1 MKQKLKGFV
10 LLFFV
15 LALQLTFA
23 QGKVVTGVVSDNAGI
38 PLPGVSILVK
48 GTTSGAQTDMDG
60 KYSVRAESNQILIFS
75 YIGMK
80 TQEIAASSSV
90 VNVKLAD
97 AAAQE
102 LEGVVVTAFG
112 IKREKKSLGYATT
125 TLKAEQLTAV
135 VNTNPFETL
144 SGKIAGVDITAP
156 SQPGASTKIIIR
168 GLNTITGN
176 SGPLY
181 IVDGSP
187 INNTSTG
194 TSNDGIASA
203 TRSYDSGNG
212 ASDIDPNNIESMTV
226 LKGAAASALY
236 GSRAGGG
243 VIIITTKKGKSNSGV
258 KIDVLA
264 STELSEAA
272 RVPHLQNQFGQGWNG
287 AGYSG
292 TNTYSNENGSW
303 GPAFNGEVRP
313 WGTVYN
319 NSQQIKSYVAL
330 KNSIRDFYNTGIL
343 STQSVN
349 LSGGGDTSD
358 FSLVF
363 SNVNSDGIIPT
374 DVDLYRKQSLGFN
387 GGLKS
392 KRFTL
397 RTAFNYVYKN
407 QSAVNTGQGDAAG
420 QGATL
425 QQELLQIPRDISVV
439 DLRDYKGNIFN
450 TPDYYFTPYSANPYF
465 SINENSTKIYG
476 NNIFGN
482 VNLSYKI
489 TDKITAVWQIGSN
502 LREERLKSYGAAVN
516 YLPGTPQAIAK
527 TNNVAGGVTEGR
539 SEYSEFD
546 TFFNV
551 NYNTNLND
559 NWNFNLLG
567 GFNYN
572 KRESDE
578 LTNSITN
585 LGIPNYYELSNTPF
599 RAKIIQT
606 NTLRKTGAVYA
617 SAEFAFKGR
626 YFATLT
632 GREDVTSTLPIGNNA
647 YFYPA
652 LSLGAIVIDNGDTF
666 LKLRGSASKIAND
679 TNPYST
685 ENSYV
690 SGVAAANFGQI
701 SSPLGGISYYEAAG
715 LLGNPELKPESTVEY
730 EVGAEGSFFKNRISY
745 DIALY
750 HKTTSDLIV
759 NLPLDPSTGFLT
771 KAINAGDVVNK
782 GIELSVTASPIKNT
796 DFSWSITYTFTKNLN
811 EVTKLADGFDRID
824 LATAYGIT
832 YSAAKGE
839 PIGTFYSLVPKTNA
853 AGQYV
858 VNADTGLYEKSD
870 DLQKIGNSQRD
881 FVMGLQNTFKYKNFS
896 LGFSLDW
903 KQGGEFYS
911 YTKRL
916 SHFVGNG
923 IETTYNDRNPFIVP
937 NSVIEH
943 RDVVTDA
950 VTNTVKEVVTYT
962 ENTTPVAWDKVSTF
976 YNTSNNPGIEPTH
989 VIDKTY
995 IRLREINFNYN
1006 FPSSLV
1012 KNMGLNKITLGI
1024 YGRNLFMWTPG
1035 DNPYTDPE
1043 VGTYGTGVLSDL
1055 GEFGANPS
1063 QRSLGGVLKLS
1074 F

>member
-1 MKQKLKGFV
+1 MKQKFKGFV
-10 LLFFV
+10 VLFFV
-15 LALQLTFA
+15 LTLQLTFA
-23 QGKVVTGVVSDNAGI
+23 QGKVITGVVSDNAGI
-38 PLPGVSILVK
+38 PLPGVSVLVK

-60 KYSVRAESNQILIFS
+60 KYSIKAESSQILIFS

-80 TQEIAASSSV
+80 TQEAAASSSI

-97 AAAQE
+97 AGAQE
-102 LEGVVVTAFG
+102 LDGVVVTAFG

-156 SQPGASTKIIIR
+156 SQPGASTKIVIR

-194 TSNDGIASA
+194 TSNDGIASVS
-203 TRSYDSGNG
+203 RSYDSGNG

-258 KIDVLA
+258 KVDVLA

-287 AGYSG
+287 DGYSG

-319 NSQQIKSYVAL
+319 NNQQIKPYVGL
-330 KNSIRDFYNTGIL
+330 KYNIRDFYNTGVL

-349 LSGGGDTSD
+349 LSGGGDASD

-374 DVDLYRKQSLGFN
+374 DVDLYKKQSLGFS

-392 KRFTL
+392 KRLTL
-397 RTAFNYVYKN
+397 RTSFNYVYKN
-407 QSAVNTGQGDAAG
+407 QSVVNTGQGDDAG
-420 QGATL
+420 QGSTL

-450 TPDYYFTPYSANPYF
+450 TSDYYFTPYSANPYF

-489 TDKITAVWQIGSN
+489 TDKITAIWQVGGN
-502 LREERLKSYGAAVN
+502 LREERLKSYGAIVD

-527 TNNVAGGVTEGR
+527 TNKIVGGVTEGR

-551 NYNTNLND
+551 NYNTSLND

-585 LGIPNYYELSNTPF
+585 LGIPNYYELSNSPF
-599 RAKIIQT
+599 RARIKQT

-617 SAEFAFKGR
+617 SAEFAFKNR

-652 LSLGAIVIDNGDTF
+652 LSLGAIVIDNGETF
-666 LKLRGSASKIAND
+666 LKLRSSVSKIAND
-679 TNPYST
+679 TTPYST

-690 SGVAAANFGQI
+690 SGDAAANFGKI
-701 SSPLGGISYYEAAG
+701 LSPLGGISYYEANG
-715 LLGNPELKPESTVEY
+715 QLGNPKLKPESTIEY

-759 NLPLDPSTGFLT
+759 KLPLDPSTGYLT
-771 KAINAGDVVNK
+771 KAINAGNVVNK
-782 GIELSVTASPIKNT
+782 GIELSITGSPIKNSN
-796 DFSWSITYTFTKNLN
+796 FSWNVTYTFTKNLN

-824 LATAYGIT
+824 LSSAYGVT

-853 AGQYV
+853 AGQYI
-858 VNADTGLYEKSD
+858 VNADTGLYEVSN

-881 FVMGLQNTFKYKNFS
+881 FVMGLQNTFKYKNFN

-916 SHFVGNG
+916 SHFTGNG
-923 IETTYNDRNPFIVP
+923 IETIYNNRNPFIVP
-937 NSVIEH
+937 NSVNEH
-943 RDVVTDA
+943 VDPVT
-950 VTNTVKEVVTYT
+950 KEVTYT
-962 ENTTPVAWDKVSTF
+962 ENTTAIAGDKVSAF

-995 IRLREINFNYN
+995 IRLREININYN
-1006 FPSSLV
+1006 FPSSFT
-1012 KNMGLNKITLGI
+1012 KNMGLNKMTLGI

-1043 VGTYGTGVLSDL
+1043 VGTYGTGVLSDF
-1055 GEFGANPS
+1055 GEFGSNPS

>member
-1 MKQKLKGFV
+1 MMKQKLKVFV
-10 LLFFV
+10 VLFF
-15 LALQLTFA
+15 ALQFTFA
-23 QGKVVTGVVSDNAGI
+23 QEKKITGTVSDNAGI
-38 PLPGVSILVK
+38 PLPGVTVLIK
-48 GTTSGAQTDMDG
+48 GTQSGAQTDFDG
-60 KYSVRAESNQILIFS
+60 KYAIKAASNQILVFS
-75 YIGMK
+75 YVGMNTK
-80 TQEIAASSSV
+80 EIAANASV
-90 VNVKLAD
+90 INVKLAD
-97 AAAQE
+97 AGAQE
-102 LEGVVVTAFG
+102 LESVVVTAFG

-125 TLKAEQLTAV
+125 TLKSEQLTAV

-156 SQPGASTKIIIR
+156 SQPGASTKVVIR
-168 GLNTITGN
+168 GLNTVTGN
-176 SGPLY
+176 PGPLY

-187 INNTSTG
+187 INNTATG
-194 TSNDGIASA
+194 TSNDGIASSK
-203 TRSYDSGNG
+203 RSYDSGNG
-212 ASDIDPNNIESMTV
+212 VSDIDPNNIESMTV

-243 VIIITTKKGKSNSGV
+243 VIIITTKKGKANSGIKV
-258 KIDVLA
+258 DMLA

-272 RVPHLQNQFGQGWNG
+272 RVSHLQNQFGQGWNG

-292 TNTYSNENGSW
+292 SNTYSNENGSW

-313 WGTVYN
+313 WGTVCN
-319 NSQQIKSYVAL
+319 NTQQIKPYTGL
-330 KNSIRDFYNTGIL
+330 KNNIRDFYSTGLL
-343 STQSVN
+343 STQSLS
-349 LSGGGDTSD
+349 LSGGGDISD

-374 DVDLYRKQSLGFN
+374 DVDLYKKQSLGFN

-392 KRFTL
+392 NKFTL
-397 RTAFNYVYKN
+397 RTALNYVYKN
-407 QSAVNTGQGDAAG
+407 QGAVNTGQGDDAG
-420 QGATL
+420 QGSTL
-425 QQELLQIPRDISVV
+425 QQDLLQIPRDISVV
-439 DLRDYKGNIFN
+439 DLRDYKGNVFN
-450 TPDYYFTPYSANPYF
+450 TPDYYFTPYSGNPYF

-489 TDKITAVWQIGSN
+489 TDKITASWQIGGN
-502 LREERLKSYGAAVN
+502 LRQERLKSYGAIVD
-516 YLPGTPQAIAK
+516 YLPGTPQAVAK
-527 TNNVAGGVTEGR
+527 TNKVVGGVTEAR

-551 NYNTNLND
+551 NYNTNLGK
-559 NWNFNLLG
+559 NWTFNLLG

-578 LTNSITN
+578 LTNSVTN
-585 LGIPNYYELSNTPF
+585 LGVPNYYELSNTPF
-599 RAKIIQT
+599 RAKITQI

-617 SAEFAFKGR
+617 SAEFAFKNR

-679 TNPYST
+679 TTPYST

-690 SGVAAANFGQI
+690 SGDAAANFGKI
-701 SSPLGGISYYEAAG
+701 LSPLGGISYYEANRQ
-715 LLGNPELKPESTVEY
+715 LGNPELKPESTIEY

-759 NLPLDPSTGFLT
+759 NLPLDPSTGYLT
-771 KAINAGDVVNK
+771 KAINAGNVVNK
-782 GIELSVTASPIKNT
+782 GIELSLTGSPIKNA
-796 DFSWSITYTFTKNLN
+796 DFSWNVTYTFTKNLN

-824 LATAYGIT
+824 LATAYGVT

-839 PIGTFYSLVPKTNA
+839 PIGTFYSLVPKTTA
-853 AGQYV
+853 AGQYI
-858 VNADTGLYEKSD
+858 VNADTGLFEQTS

-916 SHFVGNG
+916 SHFTGNG
-923 IETTYNDRNPFIVP
+923 IETTYNDRNPFIIP

-943 RDVVTDA
+943 TDA
-950 VTNTVKEVVTYT
+950 QENVTYT
-962 ENTTPVAWDKVSTF
+962 ENTTAIDWDKVSTY
-976 YNTSNNPGIEPTH
+976 YNTSNNPGIEKTH

-995 IRLREINFNYN
+995 IRLREINFNYS
-1006 FPSSLV
+1006 FPTDFT
-1012 KNMGLNKITLGI
+1012 KNIGLNKMSLGI

-1043 VGTYGTGVLSDL
+1043 VGTFGAGVLSDF
-1055 GEFGANPS
+1055 GEFGSNPS
-1063 QRSLGGVLKLS
+1063 QRSIGGVLKLS